1 MTLEVLPQALL
12 TMKNVS
18 PVLSDGSSLI
28 LFKQLHENLLN
39 KEIYLSTSI
48 VVYLKS
54 GRQVI
59 HDYDGI
65 SERVEENNLIV
76 LGKGIYTVSDFI
88 PLNGGFKAI
97 LFSLDDRLISKYLAS
112 IADGFSTESKT
123 IAQRGKGTYTINA
136 NEQIKRFMT
145 SLGDVYGSLG
155 QTPAL
160 VELKLLEL
168 LHLIAIQDKSY
179 RFIQELIAGQKK
191 YMKRR
196 SITDFMERYA
206 LQNLTLDDYALLTG
220 RSVSSF
226 VRDFKRIYNTTP
238 NKWILDKKVQLAHRL
253 MLENNYSVTDAAM
266 KSGFE
271 NVSHFIKMYKRKYGL
286 TPKQLKANH
295 ESVEREGIVL
305 I

>member
-28 LFKQLHENLLN
+28 LFKQLHENLLK

-65 SERVEENNLIV
+65 SERVEENNLIF

-286 TPKQLKANH
+286 TPKQLKAKH

>member
-39 KEIYLSTSI
+39 KEIYLSSSI

-65 SERVEENNLIV
+65 SERVEENNLIF

-88 PLNGGFKAI
+88 PLNGAFKAI
-97 LFSLDDRLISKYLAS
+97 LFCLEDRLISKYLAS
-112 IADGFSTESKT
+112 IADGFSTASKT
-123 IAQRGKGTYTINA
+123 SAQRGRGTYTINA

-160 VELKLLEL
+160 IELKLLEL

>member
-39 KEIYLSTSI
+39 KEIYLSSSI

-65 SERVEENNLIV
+65 SERVEENNLIF

>member
-39 KEIYLSTSI
+39 KEIYLSSSI

-65 SERVEENNLIV
+65 SERVEENNLIF

-160 VELKLLEL
+160 IELKLLEL

-295 ESVEREGIVL
+295 ESVEREWTVL

>member
-39 KEIYLSTSI
+39 KEIYLSSSI

-65 SERVEENNLIV
+65 SERVEENNLIF

-123 IAQRGKGTYTINA
+123 IAQRGKGTYNINA

-160 VELKLLEL
+160 IELKLLEL

-295 ESVEREGIVL
+295 ESVEREWTVL

>member
-65 SERVEENNLIV
+65 SERVEENNLIF